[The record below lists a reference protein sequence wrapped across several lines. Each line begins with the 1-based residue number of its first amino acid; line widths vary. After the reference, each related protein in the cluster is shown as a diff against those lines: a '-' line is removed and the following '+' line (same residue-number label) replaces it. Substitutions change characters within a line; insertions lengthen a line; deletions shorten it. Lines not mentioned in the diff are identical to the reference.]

1 VRQFF
6 SLDWSGGIV
15 GAIENTVRKNFPR
28 DLRLWPLLQAF
39 DWEAFSLGDR
49 YFVMILKDKLQ
60 GIPAGNG
67 TLIPFPHTDHPPLPP
82 TRANVL
88 QWQSYLIQ
96 KFGLRNEDAAM
107 ILPIHDCERKDPI
120 GDYHLFSDEEKAIWG
135 FQLNFIMARQKA
147 GLQTSTT
154 SLPQEPT
161 SVTYNLYGN
170 NARVNME

>member
-1 VRQFF
+1 MRQFF

-15 GAIENTVRKNFPR
+15 GAIENTVRENFPR

-49 YFVMILKDKLQ
+49 YFVTILKDKLQ

-67 TLIPFPHTDHPPLPP
+67 TLIPFPHTDYPPLPP

-107 ILPIHDCERKDPI
+107 ILPIHDCGRKILLEIIISSPTRRKPSGVSSSILLWRDRKQ
-120 GDYHLFSDEEKAIWG
+120 DS
-135 FQLNFIMARQKA
+135 R
-147 GLQTSTT
+147 
-154 SLPQEPT
+154 LPKPRYLRSQR
-161 SVTYNLYGN
+161 
-170 NARVNME
+170 A